1 MNIKT
6 ELKIN
11 LEKPDKKN
19 QNDLDIKAR
28 FVSICKID
36 KIKIITI
43 SYSNNEVYF
52 YDLNKIIKYD
62 DIKDKNKNDENN
74 IINNNNYIKKY
85 GKIEYT
91 IPEKITA
98 LDSEMDK
105 S

>member
-1 MNIKT
+1 
-6 ELKIN
+6 
-11 LEKPDKKN
+11 
-19 QNDLDIKAR
+19 
-28 FVSICKID
+28 
-36 KIKIITI
+36 
-43 SYSNNEVYF
+43 
-52 YDLNKIIKYD
+52 LNKIIKYD

-105 S
+105 I